1 MAKKIG
7 QRKTQQ
13 RQIILDIID
22 SAAGP
27 LSVNEILSKTEEHGI
42 NIGIA
47 TVYRTVKLLLE
58 NDMIC
63 QVILPDGQ
71 SRYEAASTA
80 KHHHHHLHCNSCDK
94 VIDIHQC
101 CEHLHESEVE
111 GHLIQRH
118 EITLFGVCKDCR

>member
-7 QRKTQQ
+7 QRNTQQ

-22 SAAGP
+22 AAPGP
-27 LSVNEILSKTEEHGI
+27 VSVNEILSKAENNDHL
-42 NIGIA
+42 IGIA
-47 TVYRTVKLLLE
+47 TIYRTVKLLIE
-58 NDMIC
+58 NKMIC

-71 SRYEAASTA
+71 SRYETTGTA
-80 KHHHHHLHCNSCDK
+80 KHHHHHLHCSSCDK